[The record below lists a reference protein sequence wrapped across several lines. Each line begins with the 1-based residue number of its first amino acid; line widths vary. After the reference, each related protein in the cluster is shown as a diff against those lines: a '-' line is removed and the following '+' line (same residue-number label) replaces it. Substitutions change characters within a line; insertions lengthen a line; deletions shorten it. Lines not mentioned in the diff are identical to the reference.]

1 MENGKRFKYN
11 SPVASQDDVNKM
23 YNKIQQLSEPDQL
36 SVMRREVKFKKIMF
50 SNFPSTFSL
59 FRQYNITAKVMYQN
73 LLQLYLVND
82 SNQTVSVEDIY
93 EITKSLASLGKKNHK
108 REIHHQ
114 KLSQKL
120 I

>member
-1 MENGKRFKYN
+1 MENISNTTLN

-50 SNFPSTFSL
+50 SDLPSDFPL

-73 LLQLYLVND
+73 LLQL
-82 SNQTVSVEDIY
+82 
-93 EITKSLASLGKKNHK
+93 H
-108 REIHHQ
+108 
-114 KLSQKL
+114 
-120 I
+120 

>member
-1 MENGKRFKYN
+1 MENISNTTLN

-50 SNFPSTFSL
+50 SNLPSNFSL
-59 FRQYNITAKVMYQN
+59 FRQYKITAKVMYQN

-93 EITKSLASLGKKNHK
+93 EITKSLASLSKN
-108 REIHHQ
+108 
-114 KLSQKL
+114 KLKN
-120 I
+120 